1 MQYSNE
7 LKVGVAI
14 VVAVVAAIL
23 GVRFFQDLPLFGDT
37 YVVNAQFEEAS
48 GLTSGN
54 PVRMKGV
61 GIGSVGSIRLD
72 QETQTVQVRL
82 QIEEGIQI
90 PEGSH
95 AKVAGFSGIGGV
107 RISILPGPR
116 GNPPLP
122 PGATLSAPPEG
133 SVFERLTDQAPALAN
148 KADSVL
154 SNTNATMSALSAQL
168 ENPSSDLRQALASAK
183 NITGDLESVT
193 EAEAETL
200 RALLQNLR
208 SVSSD
213 LDAFMGENGDSLD
226 VAVRRLNQSLDR
238 LNRGLASFE
247 RTSATLD
254 TVATKLNEGDGTAG
268 RLLNDPGLYMRLD
281 SAAARTNSLLRDFQ
295 RDPGRYLDDMTLV
308 KVF

>member
-1 MQYSNE
+1 
-7 LKVGVAI
+7 
-14 VVAVVAAIL
+14 
-23 GVRFFQDLPLFGDT
+23 
-37 YVVNAQFEEAS
+37 
-48 GLTSGN
+48 
-54 PVRMKGV
+54 
-61 GIGSVGSIRLD
+61 
-72 QETQTVQVRL
+72 
-82 QIEEGIQI
+82 
-90 PEGSH
+90 
-95 AKVAGFSGIGGV
+95 
-107 RISILPGPR
+107 
-116 GNPPLP
+116 
-122 PGATLSAPPEG
+122 
-133 SVFERLTDQAPALAN
+133 
-148 KADSVL
+148 
-154 SNTNATMSALSAQL
+154 MSALSAQL
-168 ENPSSDLRQALASAK
+168 ENPNSDLRQALASAK

>member
-14 VVAVVAAIL
+14 VAAVVAAVV

-82 QIEEGIQI
+82 QIEEDIQI

-95 AKVAGFSGIGGV
+95 AKVSGFSGIGGV
-107 RISILPGPR
+107 RISVLPGPR
-116 GNPPLP
+116 ENPPLP
-122 PGATLSAPPEG
+122 PGATLSPPPEG
-133 SVFERLTDQAPALAN
+133 SVFDRLTDQAPALAN

-154 SNTNATMSALSAQL
+154 SNTNATMSALSTQL
-168 ENPSSDLRQALASAK
+168 EDPKSDLRQALASAK

-254 TVATKLNEGDGTAG
+254 TVATKLNEGTGTAG